1 MASWPR
7 SGSSPSRCCR
17 RRTPRPSLATT
28 GHPGYA
34 TTGPYPA
41 RPTNYTPWIIGLT
54 AFLIGIFA
62 LVSCGSLGKACS
74 ALGEGDPKPKPPPPK
89 LPVAKGISFTGVDP
103 RVQPALKPL
112 ELAPCFQKV
121 ASAASYTVR
130 LKRDGQALDAKCAPS
145 GTVCTCVEQVVQEWP
160 VPELKDGQGLS
171 FTIVANP

>member
-1 MASWPR
+1 MNFGQRQRDPTKHFVGIAAVILFH
-7 SGSSPSRCCR
+7 GFVIYALM
-17 RRTPRPSLATT
+17 TGLAKKVIEVVRAPIETKV
-28 GHPGYA
+28 
-34 TTGPYPA
+34 
-41 RPTNYTPWIIGLT
+41 IEE
-54 AFLIGIFA
+54 
-62 LVSCGSLGKACS
+62 VK
-74 ALGEGDPKPKPPPPK
+74 KPPPPPEVVLPPPPK